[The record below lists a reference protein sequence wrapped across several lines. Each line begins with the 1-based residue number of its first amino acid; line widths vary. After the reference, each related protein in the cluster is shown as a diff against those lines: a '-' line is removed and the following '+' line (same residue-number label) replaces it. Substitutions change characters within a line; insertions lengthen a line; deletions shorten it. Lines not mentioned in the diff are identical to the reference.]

1 MKTKL
6 INDGPQK
13 TYVLVLDKGDE
24 AVSSIEDFAR
34 KNGIAA
40 AQITGI
46 GAFSDAVL
54 GFFDWETKNYRHAKD
69 ADLVAPFDGRARLAS
84 TRTSRSPPAAALLK
98 IVSARPIRSMDRDDD
113 EALLGDHP
121 HRCL

>member
-34 KNGIAA
+34 KNGIAS
-40 AQITGI
+40 AQLTGI
-46 GAFSDAVL
+46 GL
-54 GFFDWETKNYRHAKD
+54 M
-69 ADLVAPFDGRARLAS
+69 
-84 TRTSRSPPAAALLK
+84 PPL
-98 IVSARPIRSMDRDDD
+98 IPDR
-113 EALLGDHP
+113 
-121 HRCL
+121 